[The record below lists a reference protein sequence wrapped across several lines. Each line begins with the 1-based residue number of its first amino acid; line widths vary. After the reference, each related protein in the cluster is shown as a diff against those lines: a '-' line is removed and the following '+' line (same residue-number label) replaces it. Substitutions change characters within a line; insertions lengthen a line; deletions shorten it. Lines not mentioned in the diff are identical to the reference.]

1 MKKLWLESALITV
14 FVFLML
20 WGANNITDLKLFTG
34 FDPISQALKDF
45 HLTDIAFSKIRK
57 APLPE
62 ERIILVNL
70 GTLTRREIAQQI
82 RIINEFKPRVIGLD
96 ALLSCEGGLRDTIN
110 CPALRDPIGNYMLAE
125 AIREAGNVVLASKV
139 LLTKARSDIDTDQ
152 YDSLEVI
159 DSIFSVNSKPG
170 YVNLPTDAKYQED
183 IKQCRSIFPRLV
195 VNGQEQLYFG
205 VQIAKQYDSA
215 RARKFLDR
223 GNQEELI
230 NFRGNIEVLRLLIK
244 SEKNKDAS
252 VTEFTNYFY
261 VIDADQLLNGEFLG
275 EIMRDNIVI
284 MGYMGDYLGDTAW
297 EDKFFT
303 PLNKIP
309 AGRANP
315 DMFGPVV
322 HANAVAMIINE
333 DFVDEIPEWI
343 QYSIAFVVGL
353 LTVAFFFLIDDKLP
367 HWFDALS
374 VLIQVVE
381 VLLISLL
388 VVQAFAWWSLNLE
401 LSVAIGISALTG
413 PTYDIYKSIK
423 TEIQRGL
430 DRRQQRKL
438 QKAQARAGLP
448 EADPKY

>member
-1 MKKLWLESALITV
+1 MAE
-14 FVFLML
+14 
-20 WGANNITDLKLFTG
+20 
-34 FDPISQALKDF
+34 
-45 HLTDIAFSKIRK
+45 
-57 APLPE
+57 
-62 ERIILVNL
+62 
-70 GTLTRREIAQQI
+70 QI
-82 RIINEFKPRVIGLD
+82 RIINEYKPRVIGLD

-110 CPALRDPIGNYMLAE
+110 CPALRDPIGNYLLAE

-139 LLTKARSDIDTDQ
+139 LLSDSLSSFDTDQ

-159 DSIFSVNSKPG
+159 DSIFSESSKPG

-183 IKQCRSIFPRLV
+183 IKQCRSIFPRLE

-205 VQIAKQYDSA
+205 VQIAMQYDSV
-215 RARKFLDR
+215 RTKKFLAR

-230 NFRGNIEVLRLLIK
+230 NFRGNIEVLRILAK

-261 VIDADQLLNGEFLG
+261 VIDADQVLNREFLG

-284 MGYMGDYLGDTAW
+284 MGYMGDYLGDSAW

-333 DFVDEIPEWI
+333 DYVDEIPEWI
-343 QYSIAFVVGL
+343 QYSIAFIVGL
-353 LTVAFFFLIDDKLP
+353 LTVAFFFVIDDKLP

-374 VLIQVVE
+374 VLVQVVE
-381 VLLISLL
+381 VILISLL
-388 VVQAFAWWSLNLE
+388 VVQAFALWSLNLE
-401 LSVAIGISALTG
+401 LSVAIGISALVG

-430 DRRQQRKL
+430 ERRQLRMLAKV
-438 QKAQARAGLP
+438 KAKAGLP